1 MTYTVSSTP
10 ITYLLNLIILSG
22 TQSFFFINS
31 VSAYDNIYMV
41 SAFVLVNCHFPFD
54 ARIKDKI
61 SSMPFVS
68 SIHRTEGRY
77 DLIIKINAETEDQ
90 LRERI
95 SKDITT
101 IRGVDGTLSLT
112 IV

>member
-1 MTYTVSSTP
+1 
-10 ITYLLNLIILSG
+10 
-22 TQSFFFINS
+22 
-31 VSAYDNIYMV
+31 MV

-54 ARIKDKI
+54 TRIMDKI

-95 SKDITT
+95 SKDIST

>member
-1 MTYTVSSTP
+1 
-10 ITYLLNLIILSG
+10 
-22 TQSFFFINS
+22 
-31 VSAYDNIYMV
+31 
-41 SAFVLVNCHFPFD
+41 
-54 ARIKDKI
+54 
-61 SSMPFVS
+61 MPFVS

-95 SKDITT
+95 SKDIST